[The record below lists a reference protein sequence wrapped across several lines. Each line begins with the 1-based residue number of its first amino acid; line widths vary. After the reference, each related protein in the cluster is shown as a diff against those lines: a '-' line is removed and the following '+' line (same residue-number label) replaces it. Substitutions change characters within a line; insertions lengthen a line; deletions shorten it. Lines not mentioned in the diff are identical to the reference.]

1 MMLMIGVLIVWNTV
15 IPAMVPQITEPTAVP
30 ADLLPAAVK
39 LARRLQALP
48 VGTIYAI
55 MLVKETARE
64 WKLVVLNEQGSK
76 IETLR

>member
-1 MMLMIGVLIVWNTV
+1 MVVWEVRKGEVT
-15 IPAMVPQITEPTAVP
+15 MPQITEPTAVP

-48 VGTIYAI
+48 PGAIYAI

-64 WKLVVLNEQGSK
+64 WKLVVLNDTDSK
-76 IETLR
+76 AEVLR

>member
-1 MMLMIGVLIVWNTV
+1 MAAIM
-15 IPAMVPQITEPTAVP
+15 AKADTASTVP

-55 MLVKETARE
+55 MLVKETAHE
-64 WKLVVLNEQGSK
+64 WKLVVLNDKGGKAEV
-76 IETLR
+76 LR